1 MKIRLVSLLLASV
14 FISACETSNTSDAKP
29 SQTTATVAVDLAN
42 AAQQQLTFEEV
53 YTTTVLANEEVRVI
67 SRVTSTLLDK
77 HFQAGDVVEQGQLL
91 FSLDPLEFELNLA
104 SLQAN
109 LVNVSAKY
117 NSALKSLQRAK
128 QLGDAISKQE
138 LEDIE
143 TKFLVNQASHKAI
156 AKQVDD
162 AELLLSRTEIKATRS
177 GRISQTQFSPG
188 DTVGVGQVLASIVDD
203 SNFKVTVSIDEKTVL
218 KAIQQ
223 YRDGSSQF
231 EVLARFL
238 DGSKYP
244 LAGELDFIDNQINPA
259 TGALAVGFK
268 FANDDSVFVGQ
279 FVEVVLR
286 EVKQAIV
293 IPSRALVQTANGPA
307 VYKVSGGKAKL
318 QPIELGFQ
326 LGNQT
331 EVLTGLEDGNV
342 VVSRGQQKLSDGSL
356 VRQRG

>member
-1 MKIRLVSLLLASV
+1 MKIRLISLLLASV
-14 FISACETSNTSDAKP
+14 FISACETSNTAEVS
-29 SQTTATVAVDLAN
+29 STQTTEAIEVDLAN
-42 AAQQQLTFEEV
+42 ANQQQLTFEEV
-53 YTTTVLANEEVRVI
+53 YTTTVLANEEIRVI
-67 SRVTSTLLDK
+67 SRLTSTLLDK
-77 HFQAGDVVEQGQLL
+77 HFQAGDYVEKGQLL

-109 LVNVSAKY
+109 LVNVRAKY

-143 TKFLVNQASHKAI
+143 TRFLVNQASFKAI
-156 AKQVDD
+156 EKQVDD
-162 AELLLSRTEIKATRS
+162 AELLLSRTNIKAARS
-177 GRISQTQFSPG
+177 GRISQTEFSPG

-203 SNFKVTVSIDEKTVL
+203 SDFKVTVSIDEKTVL
-218 KAIQQ
+218 QAIQQ
-223 YRDGSSQF
+223 YRDGKSQF

-238 DGSKYP
+238 DGSVYP
-244 LAGELDFIDNQINPA
+244 IGGDLDFIDNQINPA

-279 FVEVVLR
+279 FVEVILR
-286 EVKQAIV
+286 EVKQAVV

-307 VYKVSGGKAKL
+307 VFKVSRGKAQL

-331 EVLTGLEDGNV
+331 EVLTGLEDGSV
-342 VVSRGQQKLSDGSL
+342 VVSRGQQKLSDGSQ

>member
-1 MKIRLVSLLLASV
+1 MKIRLISLLLASV
-14 FISACETSNTSDAKP
+14 FISACETSNTAEVS
-29 SQTTATVAVDLAN
+29 STQTTDAIEVDLAN
-42 AAQQQLTFEEV
+42 ANQQQLTFEEV
-53 YTTTVLANEEVRVI
+53 YTTTVLANEEIRVI
-67 SRVTSTLLDK
+67 SRLTSTLLDK
-77 HFQAGDVVEQGQLL
+77 HFQAGDYVEKGQLL

-109 LVNVSAKY
+109 LVNVRAKY

-143 TKFLVNQASHKAI
+143 TKFLVNQASLKAI
-156 AKQVDD
+156 EKQVDD
-162 AELLLSRTEIKATRS
+162 AELLLSRTNIKATRS
-177 GRISQTQFSPG
+177 GRISQTQYSPG

-203 SNFKVTVSIDEKTVL
+203 SDFKVTVSIDEKTVL
-218 KAIQQ
+218 QAIQQ
-223 YRDGSSQF
+223 YRDGKSQF

-238 DGSKYP
+238 DGSVYP
-244 LAGELDFIDNQINPA
+244 IGGDLDFIDNQINPA

-279 FVEVVLR
+279 FVEVILR
-286 EVKQAIV
+286 EVKQAVV

-307 VYKVSGGKAKL
+307 VFKVSRGKAQL

-331 EVLTGLEDGNV
+331 EVITGLEDGSV
-342 VVSRGQQKLSDGSL
+342 VVSRGQQKLSDGSQ